1 MSEGS
6 KERSSA
12 SFINLLRYFEK
23 ASMLLLSR
31 SISARSSAVSTESPP
46 LTSDSHSSLTVETPL
61 LIEYCGGSG
70 HSTPAASDPA
80 GSLTGNSSGIA
91 S

>member
-23 ASMLLLSR
+23 ASVLLLSR
-31 SISARSSAVSTESPP
+31 SISARSSAVSAESPP
-46 LTSDSHSSLTVETPL
+46 LT
-61 LIEYCGGSG
+61 
-70 HSTPAASDPA
+70 
-80 GSLTGNSSGIA
+80 N
-91 S
+91 